1 MDTDLGRRVAA
12 ALIQAR
18 VARGWTQ
25 RDLAE
30 VAGVSQSAVARAERD
45 VGVSVD
51 VLERLLR
58 ATEATVT
65 VRTAIAEAIGRD
77 DLIHRTGL
85 RVLRRLYV
93 RSQMSVATEQAVTD
107 GSIRG
112 WIDLLAFGADRGRL
126 EIVEFKSEITDLGAT
141 ERQVERYARNA
152 LEPARA
158 LGWRVREI
166 VVVLVVLATETADA
180 FVAANRAEL
189 AATFPVR
196 GRAAVG
202 MMLDGDPIAGRA
214 LLALDPWRPGRT
226 ALTSFR
232 VDGRRKPFR
241 FVRAADA
248 RRFAE
253 ERAQLL
259 VAGRARRPRG
269 EPAA

>member
-1 MDTDLGRRVAA
+1 MDTDLGRRVAT

-18 VARGWTQ
+18 GARGWTQ
-25 RDLAE
+25 RDLAR

-45 VGVSVD
+45 AGVSVD

-58 ATEATVT
+58 ATEASVT
-65 VRTAIAEAIGRD
+65 VRTPVAEADGRG
-77 DLIHRTGL
+77 DLIHRIGL

-112 WIDLLAFGADRGRL
+112 WIDLLAYGPERARL
-126 EIVEFKSEITDLGAT
+126 EIVEFKSEISDLGAT
-141 ERQVERYARNA
+141 ERQIERYARNA

-189 AATFPVR
+189 AAAFPVR
-196 GRAAVG
+196 GRAAVR
-202 MMLDGDPIAGRA
+202 MMLDGAPITGRA
-214 LLALDPWRPGRT
+214 ILALDPWRPGRT
-226 ALTSFR
+226 ALASFR
-232 VDGRRKPFR
+232 VDGRRRPFR
-241 FVRAADA
+241 FVRTADA
-248 RRFAE
+248 RRFADE
-253 ERAQLL
+253 RSQILVRGRAQ
-259 VAGRARRPRG
+259 RPRG
-269 EPAA
+269 KAAG